1 RKNFRK
7 LLLRV
12 TQGSV
17 LDVTVTY
24 RDRLCRFGSELVEFL
39 FEINRCTLSVLH
51 EVHDV
56 SDEQELA
63 RDLMDIVHVFS
74 SRRNGRRRYARSQK
88 DKEGGEN
95 RSSTEGEEDS
105 GSSSLTA
112 DPGASREVSI
122 PDKVRSA

>member
-74 SRRNGRRRYARSQK
+74 SRRNGRRRYARS
-88 DKEGGEN
+88 KEGESQGEAG
-95 RSSTEGEEDS
+95 SSSQGEEDE
-105 GSSSLTA
+105 G
-112 DPGASREVSI
+112 G
-122 PDKVRSA
+122 